1 MSLLKNELLVL
12 ASKKNIQLFYRL
24 FTGRFIKYD
33 TYHDTDVQCNILQ
46 FFKLKVFKSVIRSL

>member
-33 TYHDTDVQCNILQ
+33 MYHDTDVQSNILQ